1 MYKQGTNTNR
11 DVEAEEVTS
20 LIGLGHGVWGRSQ
33 QTMGGGGVG
42 ALPGLEALSCVS
54 KSNINQ
60 QSANRDVEVG

>member
-1 MYKQGTNTNR
+1 
-11 DVEAEEVTS
+11 
-20 LIGLGHGVWGRSQ
+20 
-33 QTMGGGGVG
+33 MGFGAGASKLWGGGVG